1 MKIGLL
7 TLPLHTNIGGILQA
21 YALQNVLERYGHSV
35 AMLTEKQPILKS
47 VKKRI
52 KKILCFIKKEKK
64 NKEQIDSEKFIKT
77 HFRSWRRFE
86 NQSSKLVKDFDAVI
100 VGSDQV
106 WRTWGKRWNVYHYFF
121 DFIQD
126 PRIKKYAYAASFGFD
141 KWMFSDV
148 VTEEMKKLVKSFAK
162 ISVRENDAVLLCKKY
177 LGIDAEWLLDPTML
191 LDKQDYANLAQCGFG
206 DDIGLVCYYID
217 DDEKFDPVL
226 QEVLESAARFF
237 DNKWV
242 LAKSSECVDKGV
254 VRPTI
259 EKWLYNMMNA
269 SFVVT
274 NSFHGVVFSII
285 FEKNFI
291 VLDNKSGGTSRI
303 NSILSMFGLENRLV
317 KGPNEVEKNV
327 NEKIDWRHVLKMKVE
342 YQNRSLEF
350 IRNL

>member
-35 AMLTEKQPILKS
+35 VMLSEKQPILNR
-47 VKKRI
+47 VKQRV
-52 KKILCFIKKEKK
+52 KKILCFVKNEKK
-64 NKEQIDSEKFIKT
+64 NKDQIDSEKFIQT
-77 HFRSWRRFE
+77 HFRSWCRFE
-86 NQSSKLVKDFDAVI
+86 NKSNKVVRSFDAVI

-106 WRTWGKRWNVYHYFF
+106 WRTWGKRWNIYHYFF
-121 DFIQD
+121 DFIQV
-126 PRIKKYAYAASFGFD
+126 PHIKKYAYAASFGFD
-141 KWMFSDV
+141 KWMFSDA
-148 VTEEMKKLVKSFAK
+148 VTSEMKRLVKSFAK
-162 ISVRENDAVLLCKKY
+162 VSVRENDAVFLCKKY
-177 LGIDAEWLLDPTML
+177 LGVDAEWLLDPTML
-191 LDKQDYANLAQCGFG
+191 LDKQDYANLAQCGFN
-206 DDIGLVCYYID
+206 DDVGLVCYYID
-217 DDEKFDPVL
+217 DDEKFDSVL
-226 QEVLESAARFF
+226 QEVLVATARFF

-242 LAKSSECVDKGV
+242 QAKSNECVDEGA

-259 EKWLYNMMNA
+259 ERWLYNIMNA

-317 KGPNEVEKNV
+317 KEPNEVEKKV
-327 NEKIDWRHVLKMKVE
+327 NEKIDWNHILKMKTM

-350 IRNL
+350 IRTL